1 MFNFQSLIGSE
12 FYFVCEPEVNND
24 CHYRTSQAW
33 CGVPL
38 SSDESHLVLVKITQA
53 LKWSYLSLHPGYQ
66 NTKSETHQV
75 ESRQVAE
82 LFVCDV
88 GYKCGSEAHNG
99 NQV

>member
-1 MFNFQSLIGSE
+1 MDDDRHDRAG
-12 FYFVCEPEVNND
+12 
-24 CHYRTSQAW
+24 QAW